1 MVGFV
6 YWWWFAIGMF
16 WLERTYSFG
25 RRLIDTEN
33 VDGAMCLALVGVV
46 CIGVGMR
53 VRVTPLPPSRHLEL
67 DDKQTSW
74 HYVRFVLV
82 ATTLVSL
89 VPGANSLL
97 GPAGRQIMEILIS
110 TVPAVAL
117 LLLLRKCLTDKGSM
131 LDRTLLWVY
140 FPVRIVFGLASGWLG
155 SVVGVGLICGVM
167 YFLVRRK
174 IPLTMVA
181 VSVVA
186 VLFLQVGK
194 KEFRNSYWEHGDA
207 AGVLERATSWLN
219 ASASKWSE
227 ALNST
232 GSDST
237 GQLSSESL
245 ERTSLLPQV
254 SHVLAVT
261 PSQIPFQDGR
271 TYSYMATALIPRFV
285 WPDKPSVN
293 DANRYYQLAFGLSTA
308 RNVNGVNIGAGCLA
322 ESYINFGWPGV
333 ICIMFAIGIIL
344 GIYERSFLAQDS
356 STLFLAIGVAL
367 LPGILG
373 IEAQMSAYLG
383 GVIQTVL
390 LTILVFLPV
399 LRRRSGKVRTA
410 PAMPR
415 IVPVMPQMR
424 VRPSR

>member
-16 WLERTYSFG
+16 WLERTHG
-25 RRLIDTEN
+25 RRVIDTET
-33 VDGAMCLALVGVV
+33 VDGAMLLALVGVV
-46 CIGVGMR
+46 CMGVGMR

-67 DDKQTSW
+67 DDKPSSW

-82 ATTLVSL
+82 AATLVSL
-89 VPGANSLL
+89 VPGGYSLL
-97 GPAGRQIMEILIS
+97 GPAGQQIMFILLS
-110 TVPAVAL
+110 TVPTVAL

-140 FPVRIVFGLASGWLG
+140 FPVRIVVGLGSGWLG
-155 SVVGVGLICGVM
+155 SVVVLGFICGVM

-174 IPLTMVA
+174 IPLTMLA

-194 KEFRNSYWEHGDA
+194 REFRNSYWEHGDE
-207 AGVLERATSWLN
+207 AGVLERATFWLN

-232 GSDST
+232 ASDST

-245 ERTSLLPQV
+245 QRTSLLPQV

-261 PSQIPFQDGR
+261 PSQIPFQGGR

-322 ESYINFGWPGV
+322 EAYINFGWPGV

-367 LPGILG
+367 LPGILA
-373 IEAQMSAYLG
+373 IEAQMAPYLG

-399 LRRRSGKVRTA
+399 LRRRSGKVRTV

-415 IVPVMPQMR
+415 IVPVIPRLR